1 MAGRNNIDFNLLGR
15 VMQLTKPYRT
25 VFFWT
30 GFLAIILAPLGTARP
45 YLINVMVD
53 KYISVGNIQG
63 LIRMSIILVILLV
76 VTALARYAF
85 NYLSNWL
92 GQLVI
97 RDLRVNVFNHII
109 HLGLPYFD
117 KTAVGQST
125 TRTINDIETIDS
137 IFTQGTV
144 TIIADLLGM
153 VAVLVIMFIT
163 SVKLTLICLIA
174 LPFLIWAGYIFKEK
188 AKASFQIVRSKIAHM
203 NAFLNERIT
212 GMRIVQIFNAETQ
225 EARKFR
231 HINRD
236 YTQANLDTNFYYAVF
251 FPVVELIA
259 AFTLA
264 LMVWWGARGAL
275 TGQVTIG
282 ELIAFPIYLT
292 MLLRPVRML
301 ADRFNTLQM
310 GLVAAE
316 RVFNILDKEHGL
328 KDNGNLVVDHV
339 NGLIEFDHVTF
350 SYDGEVDVL
359 KDISFEVQPGQTLAV
374 VGHTG
379 SGKSTLINLLNRFYP
394 LRRGEIRVDEV
405 PLEEYDMHSLRQ
417 RMALVLQDVFL
428 FTGSVFDN
436 ITLRNENITR
446 EEVMESAQLIGA
458 HDFIEKL
465 PGGYDFV
472 VMERGNNLS
481 MGQRQLISFV
491 RALVFNP
498 NILIL
503 DEATSSIDTET
514 EAVIQYAIE
523 TLIAKRTSIIIA
535 HRLSTIRHADQI
547 MVMDKGEIK
556 ELGTHEELLRIEK
569 GLYKKLYDMQFADL
583 QPAL

>member
-1 MAGRNNIDFNLLGR
+1 MAGKNKIDFGLLGR
-15 VMQLTKPYRT
+15 VMQLTKPHRT

-45 YLINVMVD
+45 YLINIMVD
-53 KYISVGNIQG
+53 KYIVVGNIQG
-63 LIRMSIILVILLV
+63 LIRMSIILVVLLV
-76 VTALARYAF
+76 ITALARYAF

-97 RDLRVNVFNHII
+97 RDLRVSVFNHII

-125 TRTINDIETIDS
+125 TRTINDIETINS

-144 TIIADLLGM
+144 TIVADLLGM

-188 AKASFQIVRSKIAHM
+188 AKSSFQIVRTKIAQM

-231 HINRD
+231 LINRD

-328 KDNGNLVVDHV
+328 KDNGSLVVEQV
-339 NGLIEFDHVTF
+339 KGLIEFDHVTF
-350 SYDGEVDVL
+350 SYDGQVDVL

-394 LRRGEIRVDEV
+394 LKNGEIRVDAI
-405 PLEEYDMHSLRQ
+405 PLETYDMRSLRQ

-436 ITLRNENITR
+436 ITLRNEHITR
-446 EEVMESAQLIGA
+446 EEVIESSQLIGA

-523 TLIAKRTSIIIA
+523 TLISKRTSIIIA

-547 MVMDKGEIK
+547 MVMDKGQIK
-556 ELGTHEELLRIEK
+556 EMGTHDELLRIEN
-569 GLYKKLYDMQFADL
+569 GFYKKLYDMQFADL
-583 QPAL
+583 QPVL

>member
-1 MAGRNNIDFNLLGR
+1 MAGNNKIDFSLLGR
-15 VMQLTKPYRT
+15 VLQLTKPYRSI
-25 VFFWT
+25 FFWT

-53 KYISVGNIQG
+53 KYIVVGDLQG
-63 LIRMSIILVILLV
+63 LIRMSMVLVVLLVI
-76 VTALARYAF
+76 TALARYAF

-97 RDLRVNVFNHII
+97 KDLRISVFNHII

-117 KTAVGQST
+117 RTAIGQST
-125 TRTINDIETIDS
+125 TRTINDIETINS

-144 TIIADLLGM
+144 TIVADLLGM

-174 LPFLIWAGYIFKEK
+174 LPFLIWAGYVFKEK
-188 AKASFQIVRSKIAHM
+188 AKASFQIVRTKIAQM

-212 GMRIVQIFNAETQ
+212 GMRIVQIFNAEEQ
-225 EARKFR
+225 ESRKFR
-231 HINRD
+231 LINRD
-236 YTQANLDTNFYYAVF
+236 YTQANLDTNFYYAIF
-251 FPVVELIA
+251 FPAVELIA
-259 AFTLA
+259 AMTLA

-310 GLVAAE
+310 GLVAAD
-316 RVFNILDKEHGL
+316 RVFGILDKEHGL
-328 KDNGNLVVDHV
+328 KDNGQIAVEQVAGH
-339 NGLIEFDHVTF
+339 IEFDRVTF

-359 KDISFEVQPGQTLAV
+359 KDVSFEVQPGKTLAV

-379 SGKSTLINLLNRFYP
+379 SGKSTLINLLNRFYH
-394 LRRGEIRVDEV
+394 LKNGTIRVDGIA
-405 PLEEYDMHSLRQ
+405 LEEYDMRTLRQ

-436 ITLRNENITR
+436 ITLRNENITQ
-446 EEVMESAQLIGA
+446 EEVIDASRLIGA
-458 HDFIEKL
+458 HEFIEKL

-547 MVMDKGEIK
+547 IVLDKGEIR
-556 ELGTHEELLRIEK
+556 EMGTHEELLRINN
-569 GLYKKLYDMQFADL
+569 GFYKKLYDMQFADL
-583 QPAL
+583 QPAI

>member
-1 MAGRNNIDFNLLGR
+1 
-15 VMQLTKPYRT
+15 
-25 VFFWT
+25 
-30 GFLAIILAPLGTARP
+30 
-45 YLINVMVD
+45 
-53 KYISVGNIQG
+53 
-63 LIRMSIILVILLV
+63 
-76 VTALARYAF
+76 
-85 NYLSNWL
+85 
-92 GQLVI
+92 
-97 RDLRVNVFNHII
+97 
-109 HLGLPYFD
+109 
-117 KTAVGQST
+117 
-125 TRTINDIETIDS
+125 
-137 IFTQGTV
+137 
-144 TIIADLLGM
+144 
-153 VAVLVIMFIT
+153 
-163 SVKLTLICLIA
+163 
-174 LPFLIWAGYIFKEK
+174 
-188 AKASFQIVRSKIAHM
+188 
-203 NAFLNERIT
+203 
-212 GMRIVQIFNAETQ
+212 MRIVQIFNAETQ

>member
-1 MAGRNNIDFNLLGR
+1 M
-15 VMQLTKPYRT
+15 TKPHRT

-45 YLINVMVD
+45 YLINIMVD
-53 KYISVGNIQG
+53 KYIVVGNIQG
-63 LIRMSIILVILLV
+63 LIRMSIILVVLLV
-76 VTALARYAF
+76 ITALARYAF

-97 RDLRVNVFNHII
+97 RDLRVSVFNHII

-125 TRTINDIETIDS
+125 TRTINDIETINS

-144 TIIADLLGM
+144 TIVADLLGM

-188 AKASFQIVRSKIAHM
+188 AKSSFQIVRTKIAQM

-231 HINRD
+231 LINRD

-328 KDNGNLVVDHV
+328 KDNGSLVVEQV
-339 NGLIEFDHVTF
+339 KGLIEFDHVTF
-350 SYDGEVDVL
+350 SYDGQVDVL

-394 LRRGEIRVDEV
+394 LKNGEIRVDAI
-405 PLEEYDMHSLRQ
+405 PLETYDMRSLRQ

-436 ITLRNENITR
+436 ITLRNEHITR
-446 EEVMESAQLIGA
+446 EEVIESSQLIGA

-523 TLIAKRTSIIIA
+523 TLISKRTSIIIA

-547 MVMDKGEIK
+547 MVMDKGQIK
-556 ELGTHEELLRIEK
+556 EMGTHDELLRIEN
-569 GLYKKLYDMQFADL
+569 GFYKKLYDMQFADL
-583 QPAL
+583 QPVL